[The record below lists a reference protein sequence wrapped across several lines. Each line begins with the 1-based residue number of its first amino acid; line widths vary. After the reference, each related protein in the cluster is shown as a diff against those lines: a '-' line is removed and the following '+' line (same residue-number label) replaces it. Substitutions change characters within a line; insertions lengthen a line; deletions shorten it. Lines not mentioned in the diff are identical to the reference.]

1 MRISDWSSDVCSSD
15 LRRDERGERGG
26 DFARAGIFQRD
37 DLTGRTVAVDAGGE
51 RADAANI
58 VGEIGDD
65 EAVGVA
71 VRGERALRADER
83 RSDEHTSELHSL
95 MRTSYP
101 VCCLKKKRDLE

>member
-26 DFARAGIFQRD
+26 DFARAGILQRD
-37 DLTGRTVAVDAGGE
+37 DLAGRAVAVDAGGE

-83 RSDEHTSELHSL
+83 TQRFDRRQIGRASCRE
-95 MRTSYP
+95 RVWQY
-101 VCCLKKKRDLE
+101 V

>member
-15 LRRDERGERGG
+15 LLIAPESDRVAAVDRHDRDRRPRTLPRRRDERGERGG

-65 EAVGVA
+65 EAD
-71 VRGERALRADER
+71 RKSTRLN
-83 RSDEHTSELHSL
+83 SSH
-95 MRTSYP
+95 
-101 VCCLKKKRDLE
+101 